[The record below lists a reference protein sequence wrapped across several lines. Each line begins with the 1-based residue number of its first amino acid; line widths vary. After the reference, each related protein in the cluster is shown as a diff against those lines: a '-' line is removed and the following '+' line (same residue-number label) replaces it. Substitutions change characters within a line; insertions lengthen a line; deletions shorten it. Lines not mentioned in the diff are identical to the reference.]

1 MGPLEVFLKAQSRPQ
16 LTTVS
21 TYFLMSH
28 LWMDYLDRLGAGNQI
43 AIDRVRKFIKTME
56 SDWVDF
62 DIKYTPET
70 EALTLS
76 HHQ

>member
-1 MGPLEVFLKAQSRPQ
+1 
-16 LTTVS
+16 
-21 TYFLMSH
+21 
-28 LWMDYLDRLGAGNQI
+28 MDYLDRLGAGNQI
-43 AIDRVRKFIKTME
+43 AMDRVRKFIKTME